1 MSVWAPDRVE
11 WPRPVRSELHVE
23 SLGRPKHAV
32 RSEWLGT
39 LLMTRIGWVFAVHRP
54 HGYAV
59 GRGVLYY
66 TWLVLQ
72 IYKIS
77 LYNKHAG
84 CVVTYNTNSPYR
96 YIIIYQV

>member
-1 MSVWAPDRVE
+1 MVGNSPDDQNQVNIY
-11 WPRPVRSELHVE
+11 
-23 SLGRPKHAV
+23 
-32 RSEWLGT
+32 T
-39 LLMTRIGWVFAVHRP
+39 VHRP

-77 LYNKHAG
+77 LYKHTRY
-84 CVVTYNTNSPYR
+84 VVTYNTNSLYR
-96 YIIIYQV
+96 YIIIYQVLYIYMLANKVQCPLGNECIPNINLPQ